1 MNATQQRLYLVLAE
15 VARDYERIRAVLV
28 AAQEDAL
35 EQARISA
42 LQIVLTEL
50 EALRVHELLRELEGD
65 EEFIASSTENP

>member
-28 AAQEDAL
+28 AAQEEAL
-35 EQARISA
+35 EQARVYA

-65 EEFIASSTENP
+65 EEVIAS